1 MHPLIRYKTLL
12 TATLALSTTS
22 CQLIPWTEWQH
33 EPPLSTTPGLAP
45 CDISGYQIRFTPAE
59 PHGKTETYNFLHG
72 TSVRKT
78 YPTFA
83 YAYFLEP
90 WMEQNI
96 AQTYRKTGANTAIV
110 DTTDFV
116 NSWST
121 CVQRGGSTYTLT
133 FLTPHSGIASFLAL
147 PSSDLSTKPYTFRL
161 EPAPRMPKRIG
172 IRGGFV
178 PDKAAPQP

>member
-1 MHPLIRYKTLL
+1 MRPLIRYQTLL
-12 TATLALSTTS
+12 TATLVLSITS

-45 CDISGYQIRFTPAE
+45 CDISGHQIRFTPAE
-59 PHGKTETYNFLHG
+59 PHGKIETYNFLHG
-72 TSVRKT
+72 SSIQKS
-78 YPTFA
+78 YPTFS
-83 YAYFLEP
+83 YANLLEP
-90 WMEQNI
+90 WMEQNVT
-96 AQTYRKTGANTAIV
+96 QTYQKTGANTAIV
-110 DTTDFV
+110 DTTDSV

-133 FLTPHSGIASFLAL
+133 FLTPHSGIASCLDL
-147 PSSDLSTKPYTFRL
+147 PSPDLSRKSYTFNIKPVARPL
-161 EPAPRMPKRIG
+161 KRIG